1 MKWVQGF
8 CPERVFGGAGEG
20 PHVQT
25 NAMLAPSSR
34 RDFSVGNC
42 GAVNFRQEAPQR
54 RPLPRWAYESREKNS
69 PGTGATPPS
78 RRRFPVSGRSFA
90 ASVFPATKPDNPG
103 TATDFAL
110 CLQYRRRS
118 RTVPCYTSAAE
129 LGQFLCWGNP
139 RRPNRFCL
147 VATPATHFRQVTASR
162 MRSAFPR

>member
-1 MKWVQGF
+1 MKWVPGF

-42 GAVNFRQEAPQR
+42 GAVNSRQKAPQR
-54 RPLPRWAYESREKNS
+54 RPLPQWAYKSREKNS
-69 PGTGATPPS
+69 PGTGAAPPS
-78 RRRFPVSGRSFA
+78 RRRFSASGRSFA

-103 TATDFAL
+103 TATDFAIR
-110 CLQYRRRS
+110 LQYRRRS
-118 RTVPCYTSAAE
+118 KTVPCYTSAAGM
-129 LGQFLCWGNP
+129 GQFLFLGNP
-139 RRPNRFCL
+139 MRSNCFCL
-147 VATPATHFRQVTASR
+147 VATPATHFCQMTASR